1 MRDKRKML
9 WNPTRRIVLKKVLL
23 NETITCVKTDDSVCD
38 SPEKGNRKN
47 ACNEGLKPFFIIDK

>member
-23 NETITCVKTDDSVCD
+23 NETISCVKADNSVCD
-38 SPEKGNRKN
+38 SPEKCNSKN
-47 ACNEGLKPFFIIDK
+47 ACNEGLKPFFNINK

>member
-1 MRDKRKML
+1 ML